1 MSTRAVAKPGACIP
15 RVDLSHPVER
25 RAEPQPAPVRA
36 GALAAEA
43 GVDPLTC
50 APASA
55 PQLPDELLRVLR
67 DPRNA

>member
-1 MSTRAVAKPGACIP
+1 MKTRADAKPGACIP

-25 RAEPQPAPVRA
+25 RAEPEPAPVRA

-43 GVDPLTC
+43 GAHVRGST
-50 APASA
+50 PASA

>member
-25 RAEPQPAPVRA
+25 RAEPEPAPVRA

-43 GVDPLTC
+43 GVDPLI
-50 APASA
+50 APVSA

>member
-43 GVDPLTC
+43 GVDPLI

-55 PQLPDELLRVLR
+55 PRLPDELLRVLR